1 MTARVNPHLLGF
13 CCRYASNLSCV
24 GCGDSENGEIMPK
37 TIIEDKKQA
46 VTIRFSGRM
55 IERMKAKATD
65 LGLQLGEYV
74 RNVVLVDLG
83 KQ

>member
-1 MTARVNPHLLGF
+1 
-13 CCRYASNLSCV
+13 
-24 GCGDSENGEIMPK
+24 MPK
-37 TIIEDKKQA
+37 IPESDKKQII
-46 VTIRFSGRM
+46 TIRFSGRM

-83 KQ
+83 APKR